1 MAALIDAGTC
11 CSKTGAVLA
20 KRNTVALSSRRQ
32 CTIQRDASKA
42 SRQPLNLHRNHT
54 RLDTGRRVRCQA
66 KRLSVTVAETKGAV
80 KEDTTGGD
88 VYALDPQKLKEGVRR
103 HTISVFV
110 CDERGMIN
118 RVAGVFARRGFN
130 IESLAVGLWGQ
141 NQDRALFTI
150 VVIGEDTVVN
160 QLVKQVYK
168 LPNVRDVEILT
179 DTVRVERGLVMM
191 KVGGPDFT
199 FAQRSEVM
207 ELANIFRGSIVDVS
221 DTSVML
227 SMTGDPGKG
236 IAMQRA
242 MSKYGIL
249 QIART
254 GKVALKRELGGD
266 ERNMQQ
272 AWKSSMDL
280 DDEELSAIREK
291 LTNMPDAPKPSA
303 GGDVYMASS
312 SNGLDADAVW
322 NVKVLDPLQ
331 VPDSRSEVTS
341 HTLTIVVENQ
351 PGVLG
356 SVTGVIARRGYNLQS
371 LAVGPSEARGVSR
384 ITLVVPG
391 TDIGVP
397 MLIKQ
402 IQKLVSV
409 IEVQDIST
417 LPFVERELMLIKV
430 GADRMV
436 RNELLDIAEIFR
448 GKVTDVSKTTL
459 TIETTGDLEKMA
471 ALQQMLEPY
480 GILEVART
488 GRVALPRDS
497 GVDNKLLENIEM
509 DQFFG
514 TP

>member
-1 MAALIDAGTC
+1 MAVSFGISVPGSNKRC
-11 CSKTGAVLA
+11 CFV
-20 KRNTVALSSRRQ
+20 
-32 CTIQRDASKA
+32 D
-42 SRQPLNLHRNHT
+42 
-54 RLDTGRRVRCQA
+54 QA

-168 LPNVRDVEILT
+168 LPNVRQEPSQLLYQAPISRLFGIWFLVVSRDVEILT

-356 SVTGVIARRGYNLQS
+356 SVTGVIARRGYNLQ
-371 LAVGPSEARGVSR
+371 
-384 ITLVVPG
+384 
-391 TDIGVP
+391 
-397 MLIKQ
+397 
-402 IQKLVSV
+402 
-409 IEVQDIST
+409 
-417 LPFVERELMLIKV
+417 
-430 GADRMV
+430 
-436 RNELLDIAEIFR
+436 
-448 GKVTDVSKTTL
+448 
-459 TIETTGDLEKMA
+459 
-471 ALQQMLEPY
+471 
-480 GILEVART
+480 
-488 GRVALPRDS
+488 
-497 GVDNKLLENIEM
+497 
-509 DQFFG
+509 
-514 TP
+514 